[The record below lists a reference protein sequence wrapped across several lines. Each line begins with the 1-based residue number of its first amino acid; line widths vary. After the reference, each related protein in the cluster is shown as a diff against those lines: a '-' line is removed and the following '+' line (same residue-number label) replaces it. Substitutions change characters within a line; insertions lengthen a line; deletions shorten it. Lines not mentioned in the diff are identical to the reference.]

1 MSLRQSHFVPPVPYL
16 IAAHHGMLDGLDV
29 DTTRATSSASQL
41 EGLISGELD
50 LAVTAIDNLFEWTK
64 AGADLRL
71 VAQVEKT
78 TPLGLYARDSAESLA
93 DLAGRRFA
101 VDALSNGFALA
112 ARRVLQDAG
121 VEVHYVEVGG
131 VRERFDALVA
141 GDADAT
147 LLGPPIDE
155 LAVAAGMRC
164 LAAVNSLLP
173 DFPGQGLVVRA
184 PLVGSEELHDYLRAL
199 VRRRGVLPLA
209 FGRRRRRLPDAM
221 RLLHGG
227 QRRRGKPGRR
237 PWKSA
242 PQASPC
248 SRTSGGALA
257 CCHRVSNS
265 PRSAMLAR
273 CAGPPKPSS
282 DKPRHCETCP
292 DRKTCAQQTPL
303 RSEPL

>member
-16 IAAHHGMLDGLDV
+16 MAAHHGMLDGLDV
-29 DTTRATSSASQL
+29 DTTRATSSAAQL

-78 TPLGLYARDSAESLA
+78 TPLGLFARGAAESLT
-93 DLAGRRFA
+93 DLAGCRFA

-112 ARRVLQDAG
+112 ARRVLQEAG

-147 LLGPPIDE
+147 LLGPPFGE

-164 LAAVNSLLP
+164 LATVNSLLP

-184 PLVGSEELHDYLRAL
+184 PLVDSEELHDYLRAL
-199 VRRRGVLPLA
+199 DGGVGYCHSLSPDDGIAFLTQRGFTMAATAAWDARPETLEVSSPGLAVLTGIRRGLDMLPQGIELA
-209 FGRRRRRLPDAM
+209 ALWD
-221 RLLHGG
+221 
-227 QRRRGKPGRR
+227 
-237 PWKSA
+237 
-242 PQASPC
+242 
-248 SRTSGGALA
+248 SG
-257 CCHRVSNS
+257 
-265 PRSAMLAR
+265 
-273 CAGPPKPSS
+273 
-282 DKPRHCETCP
+282 
-292 DRKTCAQQTPL
+292 PL
-303 RSEPL
+303 RRATEAVAP

>member
-1 MSLRQSHFVPPVPYL
+1 
-16 IAAHHGMLDGLDV
+16 MLDGLDV

-78 TPLGLYARDSAESLA
+78 TPLGLYARGAESLA
-93 DLAGRRFA
+93 DLAGCRFA
-101 VDALSNGFALA
+101 VTPVERLRPRHPPCAP
-112 ARRVLQDAG
+112 DAG

-155 LAVAAGMRC
+155 LAVAAGVRS
-164 LAAVNSLLP
+164 LTTVNSLLP
-173 DFPGQGLVVRA
+173 DFRQGLAVRA

-199 VRRRGVLPLA
+199 VR
-209 FGRRRRRLPDAM
+209 GRSTAARF
-221 RLLHGG
+221 
-227 QRRRGKPGRR
+227 R
-237 PWKSA
+237 P
-242 PQASPC
+242 PTAS
-248 SRTSGGALA
+248 TS
-257 CCHRVSNS
+257 
-265 PRSAMLAR
+265 
-273 CAGPPKPSS
+273 
-282 DKPRHCETCP
+282 
-292 DRKTCAQQTPL
+292 
-303 RSEPL
+303 

>member
-29 DTTRATSSASQL
+29 DTMRATSSASQL
-41 EGLISGELD
+41 EGLLSGELD

-199 VRRRGVLPLA
+199 V
-209 FGRRRRRLPDAM
+209 
-221 RLLHGG
+221 
-227 QRRRGKPGRR
+227 
-237 PWKSA
+237 
-242 PQASPC
+242 
-248 SRTSGGALA
+248 GGAEYCRSLSADDGVAFLTQCGFSTAAAAAWEARPDTLEVSSSGLA
-257 CCHRVSNS
+257 VLTDIR
-265 PRSAMLAR
+265 RSLGMLPQGIELAAL
-273 CAGPPKPSS
+273 CDAGPL
-282 DKPRHCETCP
+282 RRATETVE
-292 DRKTCAQQTPL
+292 R
-303 RSEPL
+303 